1 MSAKIGDRSIF
12 KIQNALV
19 DVKKV
24 LLPQFWQNSEIE
36 LLKVTCFTKEVFAD
50 ITAASILHGN
60 SLHESFQNSD
70 FSPQKEKMTFLML
83 KHKEIEIFGD
93 LFKNQIRFW

>member
-1 MSAKIGDRSIF
+1 MSAKIGDHSIF

-24 LLPQFWQNSEIE
+24 LLPQFWKNSEME
-36 LLKVTCFTKEVFAD
+36 LLKVTCFTKEVFAN

-60 SLHESFQNSD
+60 SLYESFQNSE
-70 FSPQKEKMTFLML
+70 FLPQKEKMTISML
-83 KHKEIEIFGD
+83 RNCNF
-93 LFKNQIRFW
+93 

>member
-24 LLPQFWQNSEIE
+24 LLPQFWKNSEIE

-50 ITAASILHGN
+50 ITAASILRGN
-60 SLHESFQNSD
+60 SLYESFQNSD
-70 FSPQKEKMTFLML
+70 FLPQKEKMTFLML
-83 KHKEIEIFGD
+83 GNCNF
-93 LFKNQIRFW
+93 